1 MLMSSAVTVTVVVGL
16 VSASRVLKAFC
27 ISVAILFYIL
37 RIIMF
42 LFETVE
48 TDKYWKLDSKWSGN
62 NLAYFIATHCII
74 IACKYK

>member
-1 MLMSSAVTVTVVVGL
+1 MLTSSAVVVVL
-16 VSASRVLKAFC
+16 VSGIRRSKRLLYF
-27 ISVAILFYIL
+27 SVAILFYIL

-48 TDKYWKLDSKWSGN
+48 TDKYWKLDFKWPGN